1 MMNFLSYNKE
11 LKALTRRRRVK
22 VHLNKGNIRSLPMD
36 EMKAILRAADDI
48 VGVGGRSLLAKI
60 LKGSKDK
67 KVLELKL
74 NENPSYGFYK
84 HITIE
89 EIQHRI
95 DWMILSD
102 YLEIIY
108 SGRLPIIVF
117 SDKGWE
123 IERDQFADELLAEW
137 EMWVKESVTPVSMEY
152 LKDRNRE
159 MMLLFLEKVK
169 QTKNQAFIPFLKQ
182 WEKIEYKKMKK
193 AIREV
198 IEEIGE

>member
-1 MMNFLSYNKE
+1 MMNFLSFNKE